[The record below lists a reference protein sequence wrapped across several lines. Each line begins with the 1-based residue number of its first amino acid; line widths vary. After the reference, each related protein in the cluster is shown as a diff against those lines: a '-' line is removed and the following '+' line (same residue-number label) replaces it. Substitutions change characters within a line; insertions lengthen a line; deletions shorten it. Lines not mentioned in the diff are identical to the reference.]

1 MGNNKKKLVSIR
13 RKQYI
18 HESPNSHVTSEDH
31 GNHEDVQKTDQQE
44 ENTKAKS
51 GLEKSIPDQKLV
63 TDLDQ
68 KSTSSNSFNDV
79 QAQEKEIPEMT
90 EEEKQFL
97 STEKIAPDSVE
108 DFNKEIRKM
117 LVDRHNIYSSV
128 RESFISRNTD
138 VEKQEIHET
147 GSIENAY
154 DDRNYRVVSSS
165 KRASKTPVNRRM
177 SYLSSNRTL

>member
-1 MGNNKKKLVSIR
+1 MGNSKKKLVSIR

-18 HESPNSHVTSEDH
+18 HESSSNHVTPEDH
-31 GNHEDVQKTDQQE
+31 GNQEDVQKTDHQE
-44 ENTKAKS
+44 ENIQTTS
-51 GLEKSIPDQKLV
+51 EIEKPSPDQQPTTV
-63 TDLDQ
+63 LDQ
-68 KSTSSNSFNDV
+68 KGSSSNNFNDD

-128 RESFISRNTD
+128 RESFISRNTG

-147 GSIENAY
+147 GNIESAY

-177 SYLSSNRTL
+177 SYLSSSRTL